1 MIFVYIPLFI
11 SIAAAIVFVRFIY
24 KRDIDALNDVLYEK
38 TRTVQILQDY
48 STELEKT
55 RDLLKKQVSELNKNL
70 DVALNKLKQTPETTT
85 NENATGTAPR
95 KSRGRRK
102 ASNSTNK

>member
-24 KRDIDALNDVLYEK
+24 KRDIDALNEALYEK
-38 TRTVQILQDY
+38 TRTVEILQDY

-70 DVALNKLKQTPETTT
+70 DVALNKLKQTPETTA
-85 NENATGTAPR
+85 NENATRPAPR
-95 KSRGRRK
+95 KPRSRRK
-102 ASNSTNK
+102 TSNITNS

>member
-55 RDLLKKQVSELNKNL
+55 RDSLKRQVLELNKKL
-70 DVALNKLKQTPETTT
+70 DDALNKLKQTP
-85 NENATGTAPR
+85 GPTA
-95 KSRGRRK
+95 
-102 ASNSTNK
+102 N